1 MRLAPVALYFK
12 TAAEVISHSGDQSRV
27 THGAPQAV
35 SACRYFG
42 GLLFGAIHGA
52 SKEALLS
59 PLYHPAGKKWDGL
72 PPAIAE
78 IARGSFKQKDEADI
92 QASGYVAH
100 TLEAALWA
108 FHRTD
113 TFADGAI
120 LAVNLRE
127 DADTTGAVYGQIAG
141 AYYGYEAIPAH
152 WRAKLRFHADLLA
165 LADDLWAG
173 FTPPAEPDLI

>member
-1 MRLAPVALYFK
+1 MRWHWATL
-12 TAAEVISHSGDQSRV
+12 TAAAAIYHSGDQSLV

-42 GLLFGAIHGA
+42 GLLFGAIYGA
-52 SKEALLS
+52 RKTDLLS
-59 PLYHPAGKKWDGL
+59 SWYHPAGELWTDL
-72 PPAIAE
+72 HPAIAE
-78 IARGSFKQKDEADI
+78 IGRGSFKGKTEAEI

-113 TFADGAI
+113 NFADGAI

-141 AYYGYEAIPAH
+141 AYYGYNGIPAR
-152 WRAKLRFHADLLA
+152 WRQILRFHNDLLA
-165 LADDLWAG
+165 LADDLWAAKQG
-173 FTPPAEPDLI
+173 GPA